1 MASPLVACS
10 GLSKRYGGV
19 VAIKHADIEL
29 FPGEVHAL
37 LGENGA
43 GKSTLVNI
51 LSGVVQPDTGTISV
65 NGEHVVIANPRVSRA
80 LGISTVHQHPVV
92 FPDLTV
98 AENMMFAENPPRT
111 PLHSL
116 DWRAVQR
123 NAVQKMQRLGVE
135 IDPHELVQ
143 NLSSADQQLLEIV
156 KALSDETS
164 LLILDEP
171 TAALSKH
178 EVAHLMDV
186 IGRLKARGV
195 AILFVGHRLDE
206 VFELADRVTVNR
218 DGRTIVTGPASEFT
232 PESAVRHM
240 VGRELGSVF
249 PKEDVELGPV
259 HLEVKELRKRGQY
272 DGVSFQVRKGE
283 ILGLAGL
290 VGAGR
295 TEISHGIFGLDPVD
309 SGAILIAGKPVRIT
323 SPGDAMKRGIAYVPE
338 DRTREGAILDQSIG
352 FNLSLA
358 VLKTLTSFGLVRTK
372 DDRAL
377 SREYISRLQIRT
389 SGPTQLISALSGG
402 NQQKVVLGKWLATD
416 PEILILDDPTKGVDV
431 GAKAEVYKIVANM
444 ARQGIAI
451 ILISNELE
459 ELLAVSDRVITFYRG
474 TQRREFTERPFDP
487 ETVLASMTGQ
497 VHDVA

>member
-1 MASPLVACS
+1 M
-10 GLSKRYGGV
+10 
-19 VAIKHADIEL
+19 
-29 FPGEVHAL
+29 
-37 LGENGA
+37 
-43 GKSTLVNI
+43 NI
-51 LSGVVQPDTGTISV
+51 LSGVVQPDAGTVTV
-65 NGEHVVIANPRVSRA
+65 NGSQVVIANPRVARG

-98 AENMMFAENPPRT
+98 AENVMFAGEPPRT
-111 PLHSL
+111 RARTL
-116 DWRAVQR
+116 DWQAIQQ
-123 NAVQKMQRLGVE
+123 NAVEKMQRLGVE
-135 IDPHELVQ
+135 LDPQEIVQ

-178 EVAHLMDV
+178 EVAHLMGV

-218 DGRTIVTGPASEFT
+218 DGRTIISGPASDFT

-240 VGRELGSVF
+240 VGRELESVF
-249 PKEDVELGPV
+249 PKEDVEIGPV
-259 HLEVKELRKRGQY
+259 HLEVTGLSKRGQY
-272 DGVSFQVRKGE
+272 DGVTFEVRKGE

-295 TEISHGIFGLDPVD
+295 TEICRGIFGLDPAD
-309 SGAILIAGKPVRIT
+309 AGEIRIGGEPVRIT
-323 SPGDAMKRGIAYVPE
+323 NPRTAMRHGVAYVPE
-338 DRTREGAILDQSIG
+338 DRTREGAILNQSIG

-358 VLKTLTSFGLVRTK
+358 VLRTITSLGLVRRK
-372 DDRAL
+372 DDDAL
-377 SREYISRLQIRT
+377 SREYISRLQVRT

-402 NQQKVVLGKWLATD
+402 NQQKVVIGKWLATN

-431 GAKAEVYKIVANM
+431 GAKAEVYKIVASL
-444 ARQGIAI
+444 AQQGIAI
-451 ILISNELE
+451 ILVSNELE

-474 TQRREFTERPFDP
+474 TQGQEFRERPFDP

-497 VHDVA
+497 VHDAA